1 MKYLDDMMQHIDSE
15 YESHQFLKT
24 EVLELAT
31 KNFQLERDL
40 AMVSRHFDSMCQKA
54 YDFGY
59 DAGSHGTKFDRNFIP
74 NRKKGPHEN

>member
-1 MKYLDDMMQHIDSE
+1 MKNLDDLMDHINSE
-15 YESHQFLKT
+15 YESHQFLKD
-24 EVLELAT
+24 EVLELAA

-59 DAGSHGTKFDRNFIP
+59 NEGLKGTKYDRKFRHND
-74 NRKKGPHEN
+74 KEGEA